1 MFAKDLLL
9 ADVQYSE
16 WATRR
21 LLEAA
26 ATLPP
31 EALSRDLGHSH
42 RSVLDTLRHYFVS
55 EEFWV
60 GCLIA
65 NALPPM
71 DDIGDKG
78 PQPQISFAEL
88 QKRWPEVWTA
98 LERWLEGID
107 EGDLAAVMPCRLSAT
122 RTRNFPRWEIIRHN
136 VNHAT
141 LHRGQIVSMLRQL
154 GAKPPNVDI
163 IGFYMR

>member
-1 MFAKDLLL
+1 MFAKDLLV

-26 ATLPP
+26 ATLMP

-60 GCLIA
+60 QCLIA

-88 QKRWPEVWTA
+88 QRRWPEVWES
-98 LERWLEGID
+98 LERWLHRLTEA
-107 EGDLAAVMPCRLSAT
+107 DLAAVMPCRLSAT
-122 RTRNFPRWEIIRHN
+122 RTRDFPRWEIIRHN
-136 VNHAT
+136 VNHAS